1 MKATETRKKRRWR
14 SYYGVEQR
22 SLHVKMYFDVLEQ
35 LDKEAATDGT
45 PRNQLINQA
54 CEYYCKQLDEE
65 RREAA
70 YGKARECTPSAICR
84 GWVRAELTAGRYE
97 QLEFIARS
105 LGCDV
110 DRAAELLLERAIKDY
125 DGRPFAYL

>member
-1 MKATETRKKRRWR
+1 MKATEARKKRRWR
-14 SYYGVEQR
+14 SYYGVEQK

-35 LDKEAATDGT
+35 LDKESATDGT

-54 CEYYCKQLDEE
+54 CEYYCKQLDDE

-70 YGKARECTPSAICR
+70 SGKALQCTPSANR
-84 GWVRAELTAGRYE
+84 TGWVQAELTAGRYE

-110 DRAAELLLERAIKDY
+110 DRAAELLLERAVNDY
-125 DGRPFAYL
+125 NGRPFAYM